1 MAKKTTTYNR
11 LLKEFTKVNNKLPEE
26 RKLSIKERRKIIK
39 ENLLPKFKDVPQY
52 KLRVKKI
59 KSAILKEYDKVPP
72 REICDLN
79 YIDPSDFAVV
89 EWYALDETISEL
101 VPDCEIGRAHV

>member
-26 RKLSIKERRKIIK
+26 RKLSIKQRREIIK
-39 ENLLPKFKDVPQY
+39 KDLLPKFGKVPQY

-59 KSAILKEYDKVPP
+59 NAAILKAIDKVPKLLLTE
-72 REICDLN
+72 R
-79 YIDPSDFAVV
+79 S
-89 EWYALDETISEL
+89 
-101 VPDCEIGRAHV
+101 RR